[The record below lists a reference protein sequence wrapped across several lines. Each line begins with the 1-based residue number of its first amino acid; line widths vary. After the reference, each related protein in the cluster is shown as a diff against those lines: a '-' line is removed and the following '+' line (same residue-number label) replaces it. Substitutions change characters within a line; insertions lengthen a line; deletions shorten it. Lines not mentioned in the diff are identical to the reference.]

1 MRECA
6 TGRNAVPTTVLAL
19 ALLLPLSPSFRG
31 KQDLK
36 TSPRTVCVWC
46 AKGTR
51 IYLLFFLKGGITEH
65 VLLLLYF
72 SLKFPENKSVKIMW
86 TQWARENFMSEVKIP
101 PAIVAH
107 SFGFIS
113 LLRTLDSLQT
123 GVIKQ

>member
-1 MRECA
+1 M
-6 TGRNAVPTTVLAL
+6 
-19 ALLLPLSPSFRG
+19 
-31 KQDLK
+31 
-36 TSPRTVCVWC
+36 
-46 AKGTR
+46 
-51 IYLLFFLKGGITEH
+51 FFLKGGITEH

-113 LLRTLDSLQT
+113 LIRTLDSLQT